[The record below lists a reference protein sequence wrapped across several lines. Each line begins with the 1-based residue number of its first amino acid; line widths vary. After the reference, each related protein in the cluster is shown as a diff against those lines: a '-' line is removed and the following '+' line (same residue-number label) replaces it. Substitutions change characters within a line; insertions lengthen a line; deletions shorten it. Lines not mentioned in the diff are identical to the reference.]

1 MGIRQRHFLHFAVTF
16 FAVLCLSLSPTLR
29 AETIKIGMST
39 ALAGPAKGLGKNVK
53 AGVESYFKMI
63 NEQGGVN
70 GHTLELIA
78 LNDGYE
84 PDRAARNMR
93 KLIEK
98 EKVSA
103 VIGNVGT
110 PTAVVTVPLANQL
123 KTPLVGA
130 ITGAGL
136 LRNTPPDRYVI
147 NYRASYAQET
157 AAMIE
162 GLLKSGIKPEE
173 IAFFTQQDGY
183 GKAGYDGAVKALKA
197 KGFDR
202 TASLAHGRYLRNTSR
217 VEKGLTTILNA
228 DVKPKAIIMVG
239 AYKPC
244 AKFIKLA
251 KQKLPDA
258 LYLNVSFVGSIPLL
272 KELGKNA
279 EGVIVTQVVPH
290 YQSDLPGVREYRE
303 AFAKYSKGTP
313 ASFLSLEGYL
323 AAKILVM
330 GIEKAGNSVTSET
343 IVDGLHSLN
352 VFDLGID
359 TALQITA
366 DSHQA
371 SNRVW
376 PTQIQDGQ
384 YVTLNWDS
392 L

>member
-1 MGIRQRHFLHFAVTF
+1 MRSRHRPTF
-16 FAVLCLSLSPTLR
+16 PAALALVAAMCFSFGTTAQ
-29 AETIKIGMST
+29 AEVIKIGMST

-53 AGVESYFKMI
+53 AGVESYFQMI
-63 NEQGGVN
+63 NERGGVN

-84 PDRAARNMR
+84 PDRAAKNMR
-93 KLIEK
+93 KLIE
-98 EKVSA
+98 EEEVSA

-136 LRNTPPDRYVI
+136 LRNSPPDRYVI

-157 AAMIE
+157 AAMID

-173 IAFFTQQDGY
+173 IAFFTQKDGY

-197 KGFDR
+197 RGFNK
-202 TASLAHGRYLRNTSR
+202 TEFLAHGRYLRNTSR
-217 VEKGLTTILNA
+217 VEKGLATIMKA
-228 DVKPKAIIMVG
+228 DIKPKAIIMVG

-251 KQKLPDA
+251 KKKLPDA

-272 KELGKNA
+272 KELGKQS

-290 YQSDLPGVREYRE
+290 YQSDLPGVREYRS
-303 AFAKYSKGTP
+303 AFAKYSRGKP
-313 ASFLSLEGYL
+313 ESFLSLEAFL
-323 AAKILVM
+323 PRK
-330 GIEKAGNSVTSET
+330 
-343 IVDGLHSLN
+343 
-352 VFDLGID
+352 F
-359 TALQITA
+359 
-366 DSHQA
+366 
-371 SNRVW
+371 W
-376 PTQIQDGQ
+376 
-384 YVTLNWDS
+384 
-392 L
+392 